1 MIYKK
6 KERKYFYGFVICY
19 RLIITSA
26 KKCWRTLW
34 HINILPKI
42 NTFYWKLMD
51 TSNNDNKQFLD
62 IVFYFSINWT
72 NYQR

>member
-26 KKCWRTLW
+26 KNVEE
-34 HINILPKI
+34 H
-42 NTFYWKLMD
+42 YD
-51 TSNNDNKQFLD
+51 T
-62 IVFYFSINWT
+62 
-72 NYQR
+72 